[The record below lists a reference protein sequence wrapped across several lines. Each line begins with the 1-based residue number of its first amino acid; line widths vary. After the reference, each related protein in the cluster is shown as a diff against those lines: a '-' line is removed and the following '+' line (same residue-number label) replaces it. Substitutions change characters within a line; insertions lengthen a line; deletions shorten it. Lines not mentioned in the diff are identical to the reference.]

1 MDLGAGHTSL
11 DFGRQLQY
19 DASEAVACPSK
30 LCGPR
35 DVVLSVS
42 GALTGTSPLAEHR
55 GDMWGA
61 NAWRTIVW
69 HPGPVP

>member
-11 DFGRQLQY
+11 DFGQQLQY
-19 DASEAVACPSK
+19 DASEAVACLSK

-35 DVVLSVS
+35 DGSAERV
-42 GALTGTSPLAEHR
+42 GRAYRHLAEHR